1 MLKLLS
7 NLFRLTYYL
16 AIMLCLSAWLS
27 QDLSKASQ
35 TFGIPCYAKLGG
47 KYVGNLRLCTSTSA
61 YQVLKCI
68 QVQASKMMPH
78 AWRGFEHVM
87 AWCDNQWLIPSGFA
101 YQDDLTQ
108 EEEVQVWSAI
118 QNAKRL
124 EVIWDDN
131 DEHANAIERTGQ
143 YKFNTKGIAASI
155 FGFDED
161 TKVPREIVGLLKRS
175 RLDYLQCGNKDLMG
189 TQILTTGL
197 SFLKHL
203 AHITKL
209 SLISMLPTD
218 WSSCINIQT
227 MQVRSFGHSDVTSG
241 IGCLRNLRDL
251 HLGKVESIPQD
262 FGELDLVSFS
272 FQQSNDLELSDLVP
286 HLAKMAKLETLCYL
300 KNRKTNTLIPTELG
314 TLTSLKVLNLSEN
327 HFVGS
332 IPSELG
338 RLVNLT
344 SLTIIE
350 YADFDLTRPQE
361 VLNLGLAE
369 LVVERPQ
376 EGW

>member
-1 MLKLLS
+1 
-7 NLFRLTYYL
+7 
-16 AIMLCLSAWLS
+16 MLCVSVWS
-27 QDLSKASQ
+27 GRDLSKASQ
-35 TFGIPCYAKLGG
+35 TFGIRCYAKLSG
-47 KYVGNLRLCTSTSA
+47 KYVGKLKLDTSKGA

-78 AWRGFEHVM
+78 AWRGCEDIM
-87 AWCDNQWLIPSGFA
+87 AWCDNFWLIPSGFA
-101 YQDDLTQ
+101 YKDNLTQ
-108 EEEVQVWSAI
+108 EEEEQAWSAI
-118 QNAKRL
+118 QNAKRVEL
-124 EVIWDDN
+124 MWDDN

-143 YKFNTKGIAASI
+143 YKFYTKGVLASI
-155 FGFDED
+155 FGFDKD

-175 RLDYLQCGNKDLMG
+175 RVDYLQCGTTGWFD
-189 TQILTTGL
+189 TQKCTTGL

-209 SLISMLPTD
+209 SLVSILPTD
-218 WSSCINIQT
+218 WSSCVNIQ
-227 MQVRSFGHSDVTSG
+227 MMKLFSFDRVDITCG
-241 IGCLRNLRDL
+241 IGCLRNLCDL
-251 HLGKVESIPQD
+251 DLGKVESLPQD
-262 FGELDLVSFS
+262 FCELDLESFS

-286 HLAKMAKLETLCYL
+286 HLAKMPRLETLCYL

-338 RLVNLT
+338 RLRNLT
-344 SLTIIE
+344 SLTILE
-350 YADFDLTRPQE
+350 YADFDLTCPQE
-361 VLNLGLAE
+361 ALNLNLAE